1 MEEPGDND
9 DTYNDAQQGEMSI
22 IHLRVKE
29 ISQEGEHKYYIL
41 EGAGN
46 NSDTNTDVQN
56 GKHEYHV
63 LDGEKL
69 EGEEGEEQG

>member
-1 MEEPGDND
+1 MD
-9 DTYNDAQQGEMSI
+9 I
-22 IHLRVKE
+22 
-29 ISQEGEHKYYIL
+29 QEGEHKYHILQRGQETIVTPNHVL

-46 NSDTNTDVQN
+46 NSDTNTDVQK
-56 GKHEYHV
+56 GQHKYHI